1 MAYDLEYNPPT
12 VEFDDS
18 LAAQLEQIG
27 TALPPAAPL
36 DPQDFC
42 ADAKTPFVDY
52 VRMLTPEGGILIL
65 YRDLAVGWIYTVL
78 RVVGFTAVTWIEV
91 WLLGKLPV
99 SDTHAVI
106 WFVIICALN
115 LFLATRKIKIRH
127 SVEIRHDRM
136 ILDFKQVFWARYIG
150 CNWPQ
155 LQMKDND
162 PNKLVI
168 SGIYGTRWVEY
179 MTANRVH
186 EYKDRTPEVL
196 AADLQDAM
204 EKLWGRSEL
213 TFGD

>member
-1 MAYDLEYNPPT
+1 MPYDLEYKPPI

-18 LAAQLEQIG
+18 LGAQLERIG
-27 TALPPAAPL
+27 AELPPGAPI
-36 DPQDFC
+36 DPQDFY

-65 YRDLAVGWIYTVL
+65 YRDLALGGIYAVL
-78 RVVGFTAVTWIEV
+78 RIVGFCAVTWLEV
-91 WLLGKLPV
+91 WLLGKLPL

-106 WFVIICALN
+106 WFLVICALN

-136 ILDFKQVFWARYIG
+136 VLDFKHVFWARHIG

-155 LQMKDND
+155 LQMKEND
-162 PNKLVI
+162 PNRMMI
-168 SGIYGTRWVEY
+168 SGICGTRWVEY
-179 MTANRVH
+179 MTVNRID
-186 EYKDRTPEVL
+186 ENDRTPEVL

-204 EKLWGRSEL
+204 QQLWGRSEL
-213 TFGD
+213 TFGG